1 MSIFEY
7 TPEYVKHFKGI
18 EPIQIIDAKAIEG
31 DKSDNIKGVKN
42 VGPTSSRPL
51 IAHYGSI
58 EEIYKNI
65 ENLSKDEE
73 KELLTFFKESL
84 GIKRSPLKNLLQYKE
99 DAIISKKLATIK
111 TDIEE
116 IQNMDL
122 DSLALNIDNEKMH
135 EIFMNLG
142 MVSLVK

>member
-1 MSIFEY
+1 MFQVEIFEY

-58 EEIYKNI
+58 EAKY
-65 ENLSKDEE
+65 
-73 KELLTFFKESL
+73 
-84 GIKRSPLKNLLQYKE
+84 IK
-99 DAIISKKLATIK
+99 I
-111 TDIEE
+111 
-116 IQNMDL
+116 
-122 DSLALNIDNEKMH
+122 
-135 EIFMNLG
+135 
-142 MVSLVK
+142 